1 MLLEILLTTTVC
13 GLFGGSYLVYHRL
26 SNKSDSDSPLSE
38 SQLRLMMLQPKISW
52 CRFLENV
59 DDYGKKVSSQY
70 KTIAQIQ
77 ATSMHMLKQ
86 KFNVQE
92 VTFAR
97 YYQAMDSSNQILM
110 DNLIKIIPLLETLDH
125 LGASENTNR
134 QELVN
139 KIQGLVSLND
149 QLIEKLNELIIN
161 LSQLKNLHGPDQQT
175 TQFLLE
181 NLDKLVE
188 RAKHY

>member
-1 MLLEILLTTTVC
+1 MVGALL
-13 GLFGGSYLVYHRL
+13 GGSFLVYHRL
-26 SNKSDSDSPLSE
+26 HKKQDIQTPMSE
-38 SQLRLMMLQPKISW
+38 SQVRLMMLQPKISW

-59 DDYGKKVSSQY
+59 NDYGKKVAAQY
-70 KTIAQIQ
+70 KTITQVQ
-77 ATSMHMLKQ
+77 ATSMNMLKQ
-86 KFNVQE
+86 KFNSQE
-92 VTFAR
+92 VTYAR
-97 YYQAMDSSNQILM
+97 YHQALDSSNQILV
-110 DNLIKIIPLLETLDH
+110 DNLSKIIPLLETLDH
-125 LGASENTNR
+125 LGSSENTNQ

-139 KIQGLVSLND
+139 KIEGLILLNE

-161 LSQLKNLHGPDQQT
+161 LSQLKNLQGPDQQT